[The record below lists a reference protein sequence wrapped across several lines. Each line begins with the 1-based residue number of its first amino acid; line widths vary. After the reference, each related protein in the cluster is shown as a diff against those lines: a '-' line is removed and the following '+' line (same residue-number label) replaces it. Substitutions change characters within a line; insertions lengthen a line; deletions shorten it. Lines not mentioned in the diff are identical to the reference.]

1 MAMTY
6 PEMVPSLKDSLSK
19 LLPYYPVKL
28 AYLFGSAAAGNATPL
43 SDIDVALVLPDDQVD
58 PGSFLSLEM
67 QISDEISRNC
77 ELSEVDV
84 RIINNAPL
92 MFQGEVITHG
102 ILLYSSDEDF
112 RVEFETSTRSAYFDF
127 LPAATTIR
135 QAYFDRLSER
145 GFNGKS

>member
-1 MAMTY
+1 
-6 PEMVPSLKDSLSK
+6 
-19 LLPYYPVKL
+19 VKL

-102 ILLYSSDEDF
+102 ILL
-112 RVEFETSTRSAYFDF
+112 
-127 LPAATTIR
+127 
-135 QAYFDRLSER
+135 
-145 GFNGKS
+145 